1 MPGVWALEIQSP
13 NGQTIPATLTITQD
27 GGNLRGKVHTQM
39 GDGSLSDVTTNG
51 NNFDARLSFGAPG
64 QAIDGKVT
72 GSTESNERM
81 SGTITLEVPNLPP
94 LPFTG
99 TRSR

>member
-1 MPGVWALEIQSP
+1 
-13 NGQTIPATLTITQD
+13 
-27 GGNLRGKVHTQM
+27 M
-39 GDGSLSDVTTNG
+39 GDGSLSDVTLNG
-51 NNFDARLSFGAPG
+51 NNFDARLSFGSPG

-72 GSTESNERM
+72 GSTESSERM
-81 SGTITLEVPNLPP
+81 SGTITLEVQNLPP